1 MVFVAVGYDSNATV
15 MRQQV
20 PDDMRADIGLF
31 RARWAVEKITV
42 IELSSHGNRSFLIP
56 TR

>member
-20 PDDMRADIGLF
+20 RDDMRPDIGLS
-31 RARWAVEKITV
+31 RAQWAFEKITV
-42 IELSSHGNRSFLIP
+42 IEISSHGNRSFLIR
-56 TR
+56 TK